1 MKGFGVFMVGLLAAV
16 GGIAAATYITK
27 KKLEKENEEDYYNDW
42 DDLDDDDID
51 FDFDDDTD
59 FEIDSD
65 IDIPSAPAADA
76 KPDELIEDVPADEAD
91 ESRC

>member
-1 MKGFGVFMVGLLAAV
+1 MKSFGVFMVGLLAAV

-42 DDLDDDDID
+42 DDLDDDID

-59 FEIDSD
+59 FEVDSD
-65 IDIPSAPAADA
+65 IDITSAPAAEA

-91 ESRC
+91 EAL